1 MRCYGRAMA
10 ADPNTQLPA
19 GTPGPVTAD
28 DVVQA
33 VELAVA
39 ALRSA
44 ADADW
49 NAPAGSL
56 EWTCWETGE
65 HLADDLF
72 FYAAQIGSLR
82 PLEDDSVRW
91 GYSRRRAEGPD
102 NTITVELEAGP
113 SAMLGALEAGG
124 GILAA
129 VVRATPPTA
138 RGFHVFG
145 ASDPE
150 GFAAMGVVET
160 LVHAHDL
167 ALGLGIAF
175 EPPADLCA
183 RTLHRLFPDVPG
195 DTEPWATLLWA
206 TGRGELEGR
215 ERRGKWRWYGA
226 PGAT

>member
-1 MRCYGRAMA
+1 MS
-10 ADPNTQLPA
+10 ADPNAPLPA
-19 GTPGPVTAD
+19 AAPGPVTAD
-28 DVVQA
+28 DVARA
-33 VELAVA
+33 VELTVE
-39 ALRSA
+39 ALRPA
-44 ADADW
+44 LDADW
-49 NAPAGSL
+49 NVPAGPL

-82 PLEDDSVRW
+82 PLADDYVRW
-91 GYSRRRAEGPD
+91 GYARRRPDGPD
-102 NTITVELEAGP
+102 NTITVEVDAGP
-113 SAMLGALEAGG
+113 AAMLGALEAGG

-129 VVRATPPTA
+129 VVRTTPSTA

-167 ALGLGIAF
+167 ALGLGVEF
-175 EPPADLCA
+175 RPPADLCA
-183 RTLHRLFPDVPG
+183 RSLHRLFPDVPRG
-195 DTEPWATLLWA
+195 AEPWKTLLWA
-206 TGRGELEGR
+206 TGRGELEGE

-226 PGAT
+226 PGAP

>member
-1 MRCYGRAMA
+1 MA
-10 ADPNTQLPA
+10 RS
-19 GTPGPVTAD
+19 
-28 DVVQA
+28 
-33 VELAVA
+33 VELLVD
-39 ALRSA
+39 ALKPA
-44 ADADW
+44 LDADW
-49 NAPAGSL
+49 NVPAGPL

-82 PLEDDSVRW
+82 PLADDYVRW
-91 GYSRRRAEGPD
+91 GYSRRRPEGPE
-102 NTITVELEAGP
+102 NTITVDVDAGP
-113 SAMLGALEAGG
+113 AALLGALEAGG

-129 VVRATPPTA
+129 VVRSTPPSA

-167 ALGLGIAF
+167 ALGLGVDFTA
-175 EPPADLCA
+175 PADLCA
-183 RTLHRLFPDVPG
+183 RTLHRLFPDVQA
-195 DTEPWATLLWA
+195 DAEPWETLLWA

-215 ERRGKWRWYGA
+215 ERREKWRWYGA

>member
-1 MRCYGRAMA
+1 
-10 ADPNTQLPA
+10 
-19 GTPGPVTAD
+19 
-28 DVVQA
+28 
-33 VELAVA
+33 
-39 ALRSA
+39 
-44 ADADW
+44 
-49 NAPAGSL
+49 
-56 EWTCWETGE
+56 
-65 HLADDLF
+65 
-72 FYAAQIGSLR
+72 
-82 PLEDDSVRW
+82 
-91 GYSRRRAEGPD
+91 
-102 NTITVELEAGP
+102 
-113 SAMLGALEAGG
+113 MLGALEAGG

-206 TGRGELEGR
+206 TGRGELEDRG
-215 ERRGKWRWYGA
+215 RRGKWRWYGA
-226 PGAT
+226 PAAT

>member
-1 MRCYGRAMA
+1 MSAE
-10 ADPNTQLPA
+10 PNASLA
-19 GTPGPVTAD
+19 PVTAD
-28 DVVQA
+28 DVAEA
-33 VELAVA
+33 VALAVA
-39 ALRSA
+39 ALAPA

-49 NAPAGSL
+49 NVPAGPL

-65 HLADDLF
+65 HLVDDLF

-82 PLEDDSVRW
+82 PMADDYVRW
-91 GYSRRRAEGPD
+91 GYSRRRSDGPD
-102 NTITVELEAGP
+102 NTITVDLDAGP
-113 SAMLGALEAGG
+113 TAMFRALEAGG

-129 VVRATPPTA
+129 VVRATPETA

-167 ALGLGIAF
+167 ALGLGVEF
-175 EPPADLCA
+175 EPPAGLCA
-183 RTLHRLFPDVPG
+183 RTLHRLFPDVPR
-195 DTEPWATLLWA
+195 DTAPWATLLWA
-206 TGRGELEGR
+206 TGRGDLEGK
-215 ERRGKWRWYGA
+215 ERREKWRWYGA